1 VRVVGRSSVRSCG
14 QPPVSF
20 RALLQDPTLSFH
32 SSKNHNILVRRA
44 KPPEIC
50 HKPRDEG
57 DRPRKSNGGSGG
69 ARTRHEPN
77 NDAAKTVSPSQV
89 ASQRRVN
96 AGHDLSQVVT
106 AWAKL
111 PAALKAAILA
121 IVRTAADSSKRTEEE
136 P

>member
-1 VRVVGRSSVRSCG
+1 MIEQGRSSE
-14 QPPVSF
+14 
-20 RALLQDPTLSFH
+20 RAQCDS
-32 SSKNHNILVRRA
+32 VWCA
-44 KPPEIC
+44 EIVL
-50 HKPRDEG
+50 
-57 DRPRKSNGGSGG
+57 KSAGLRISGGNSGGSGG

-89 ASQRRVN
+89 ASQRRVK
-96 AGHDLSQVVT
+96 AGLDLSQVVT

-121 IVRTAADSSKRTEEE
+121 IVRTAADSSKRTEDE